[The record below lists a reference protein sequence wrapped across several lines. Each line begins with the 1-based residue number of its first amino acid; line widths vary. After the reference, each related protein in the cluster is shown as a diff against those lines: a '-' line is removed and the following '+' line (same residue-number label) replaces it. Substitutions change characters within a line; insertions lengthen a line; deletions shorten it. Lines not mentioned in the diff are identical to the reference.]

1 MAECLLEGA
10 GEVNKGDWS
19 SATVLLGLTPS
30 ILGMAAPTIE
40 ERLQLL
46 RERPI
51 LGFLSILAAPS
62 LTFSRPWIEPDHP
75 DKKRISWIRQ
85 HTPGRAPNVYWIVV
99 QYLSVALASANV
111 VENTIRL
118 GNQTIISW
126 KCNMTYLE
134 LAWALL
140 ASVPPLVGLLRYFG
154 PFSKKPKDNEALKK
168 HEDSK
173 IHGSRNHVEASETEE
188 TTVTKEMS
196 EMKEASEKAKASADD
211 KADFCEGLIDS
222 CANICGL
229 VHVVFGTIVLSSV
242 QFVGTLDAL
251 GVVCRFTASALV
263 AQFITMTQLYGK
275 PDNLAKPEG
284 FERLDRTN
292 VGERIYGMN
301 RNDLEKGA

>member
-62 LTFSRPWIEPDHP
+62 LMFSRPWVNPDNP
-75 DKKRISWIRQ
+75 DKKKTTWIRQ
-85 HTPGRAPNVYWIVV
+85 NTSRKGSNAYWIVV
-99 QYLSVALASANV
+99 QYLSVALAAANV
-111 VENTIRL
+111 LENTIRL

-126 KCNMTYLE
+126 KCNVTYLE

-140 ASVPPLVGLLRYFG
+140 APVPPLVGLVRYLG
-154 PFSKKPKDNEALKK
+154 PFSKKDAPF
-168 HEDSK
+168 
-173 IHGSRNHVEASETEE
+173 GEE
-188 TTVTKEMS
+188 V
-196 EMKEASEKAKASADD
+196 
-211 KADFCEGLIDS
+211 DFCGGLLDS
-222 CANICGL
+222 FANICGL

-242 QFVGTLDAL
+242 QFIGTLDAL
-251 GVVCRFTASALV
+251 GVVGRFTASVLIV
-263 AQFITMTQLYGK
+263 QFITMTQLYGESDL
-275 PDNLAKPEG
+275 PLPKPEG
-284 FERLDRTN
+284 FQRLDRTKFEKK
-292 VGERIYGMN
+292 VYGM
-301 RNDLEKGA
+301 DSEKGS